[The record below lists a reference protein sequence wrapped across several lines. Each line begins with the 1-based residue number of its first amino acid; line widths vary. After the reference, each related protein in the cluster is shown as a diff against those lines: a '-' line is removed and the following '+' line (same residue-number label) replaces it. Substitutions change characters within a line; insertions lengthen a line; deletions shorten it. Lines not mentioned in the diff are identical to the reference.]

1 MNQVTIFAD
10 AQQAWP
16 SWNLSG
22 FTTRQPQLLALHQG
36 LKKQQ
41 YELAEVCLYQL
52 EQSGAVVA
60 KPQALAGPTGE
71 SNELYTAARGVALF
85 VVDPSSST
93 LASQQSLIG
102 MLTAALTAGN
112 SAIICSDDLALN
124 QVLVAALKSAEMPL
138 GLVQIAAF
146 DDYLSFLEWD
156 IRTLSVVGSPLL
168 VQKINRLLAEKAGP
182 IVHLITETEP
192 VALNQVNDP
201 LLVLHY
207 TTERTRTIN
216 ITAVGGNAHLLAL
229 GNQAHN

>member
-1 MNQVTIFAD
+1 MNQVTVFAD

-16 SWNLSG
+16 SWNLAG
-22 FTTRQPQLLALHQG
+22 FSARQPKLLAFHQG

-52 EQSGAVVA
+52 EQSAAVVA
-60 KPQALAGPTGE
+60 KPQPLVGPTGE

-102 MLTAALTAGN
+102 MLTAALAAGN

-124 QVLVAALKSAEMPL
+124 QVLVSAIKQAELPL
-138 GLVQIAAF
+138 HLVQIAAF
-146 DDYLSFLEWD
+146 DDYACHLAWD
-156 IRTLSVVGSPLL
+156 IRSLTMIGSPIL
-168 VQKINRLLAEKAGP
+168 VQKINRQLAAKAGP
-182 IVHLITETEP
+182 IVHLIAETEP
-192 VALNQVNDP
+192 VALHQVNDP
-201 LLVLHY
+201 MLVLNY
-207 TTERTRTIN
+207 ITERTRTIN

-229 GNQAHN
+229 GNDAHR